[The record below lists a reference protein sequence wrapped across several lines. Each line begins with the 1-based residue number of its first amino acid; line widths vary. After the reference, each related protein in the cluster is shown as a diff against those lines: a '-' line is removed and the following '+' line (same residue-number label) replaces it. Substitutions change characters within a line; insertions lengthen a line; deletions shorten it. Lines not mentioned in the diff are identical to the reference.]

1 MDDSSCCYVVNWIIV
16 HMESALYNNYYN
28 YNYNSNDSN
37 HLTLHLG
44 CEDVQFPQANSKM
57 DTE

>member
-1 MDDSSCCYVVNWIIV
+1 MSLIDFNWIIV
-16 HMESALYNNYYN
+16 HRKSALYNNYYN

-37 HLTLHLG
+37 QHTLHLD